1 MSSNHYH
8 IGTPNQKWGNAE
20 KIQWLNEQQK
30 KRSYQDEVIVKI
42 QKLNKDFD
50 VESYGELVYAVG
62 EYNLYALKTKGWD
75 SNKPT
80 VLITG
85 GVHGYETSGVQGA
98 IRFIE
103 TKALEY
109 SKHFN
114 IIILPCLSSWGYE
127 TINRWNP
134 DAIDPNRSFFLE
146 SYCNEATLAM
156 QYVSSLG
163 IDIFMHIDLHE
174 TTDTDDSEFRPALAA
189 REGILIDKWNV
200 PDGFYLVA
208 NKNKVEP
215 EFQRHIID
223 AVANETH
230 IAPNDPDSKIL
241 GDDTINDGFMSC
253 DSDKE
258 KLCMSFTKA
267 KYATTTEVYPDS
279 PKTNPEECIVA
290 QVVAITSALNYIN
303 NKK

>member
-1 MSSNHYH
+1 MSNNHYH
-8 IGTPNQKWGNAE
+8 IGTPGKKWGNEE

-30 KRSYQDEVIVKI
+30 QRLYSEEVVA
-42 QKLNKDFD
+42 KLDKLTNDFD
-50 VESYGELVYAVG
+50 VESYGELEYSVG
-62 EYNLYALKTKGWD
+62 EYKLYALKTKNWD
-75 SNKPT
+75 SSKPT
-80 VLITG
+80 VLVTG

-98 IRFIE
+98 IRFAQ

-109 SKHFN
+109 SKQFN
-114 IIILPCLSSWGYE
+114 IVILPCLSPWGYE

-134 DAIDPNRSFFLE
+134 DAMDPNRSFYLE

-156 QYVSSLG
+156 QFVYSLNTE
-163 IDIFMHIDLHE
+163 ILMHIDLHE

-189 REGILIDKWNV
+189 REGIYIDKWV
-200 PDGFYLVA
+200 IPDGFYLVA
-208 NKNKVEP
+208 NEKKIEP
-215 EFQRHIID
+215 NFQTYIID
-223 AVANETH
+223 AVAKVTH

-241 GDDTINDGFMSC
+241 GDDTIDNGYMSC

-258 KLCMSFTKA
+258 KLCMSFTNA

-290 QVVAITSALNYIN
+290 QVVAITSALDYVGN
-303 NKK
+303 NK